1 MKRIIFTVILVF
13 FCIVKGN
20 AQVNNLS
27 DLLNIS
33 ELSVEGM
40 INYNQYIWEIK
51 PPIQD
56 TSEKGY
62 ITERYPFVYNR
73 DGKKQILKKCGR
85 KELNTGRTL
94 WLTNF
99 ISNDIELLKRITKNL
114 VYEGFELKGKL
125 KSNSL
130 YEDGNRTIA
139 IQTQSDEDMKLPKG
153 CYSINVI
160 LN

>member
-1 MKRIIFTVILVF
+1 MKQIILTAIIFF
-13 FCIVKGN
+13 FCFTKGT

-40 INYNQYIWEIK
+40 IKYYQYVWEIK
-51 PPIQD
+51 TPIQD
-56 TSEKGY
+56 TSHKGY
-62 ITERYPFVYNR
+62 ITEKYPFIYNR
-73 DGKKQILKKCGR
+73 EGKKQILKKCGR
-85 KELNTGRTL
+85 KELSTGRTL

-99 ISNDIELLKRITKNL
+99 ISSDIELLKRITKNL
-114 VYEGFELKGKL
+114 VFEGFELKRTL

-130 YEDGNRTIA
+130 YEDGNRTVT

-160 LN
+160 VN